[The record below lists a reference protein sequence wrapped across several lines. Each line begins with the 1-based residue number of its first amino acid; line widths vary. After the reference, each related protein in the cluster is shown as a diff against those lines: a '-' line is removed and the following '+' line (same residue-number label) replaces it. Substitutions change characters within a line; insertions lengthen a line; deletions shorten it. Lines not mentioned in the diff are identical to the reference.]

1 MKKNKM
7 MNSYDTIDTIN
18 ESVYDW
24 WMRSYKSDEEHKCFN
39 EDINYFDND
48 VGNKTITFKE
58 VLDGMIKGKCV
69 YEMCDI
75 GDSEVRCAI
84 FRRMCDLFDID
95 YEVIYNLW
103 LGGIDK
109 VAKKVIYWEKYAKYR
124 GKNPAKFYKKISKEI
139 HLGFADESIG
149 IDERKKTFA
158 KWVSDYEKLKKVA

>member
-1 MKKNKM
+1 MKN
-7 MNSYDTIDTIN
+7 NQNTIDTMN

-24 WMRSYKSDEEHKCFN
+24 WKRSYKSDVEHKYFC
-39 EDINYFDND
+39 EGINYFGND

-58 VLDGMIKGKCV
+58 VLAGMIKGKCV

-84 FRRMCDLFDID
+84 FRRMCDLLDID

-109 VAKKVIYWEKYAKYR
+109 VAEKVIYWEKYAKYR
-124 GKNPAKFYKKISKEI
+124 GKNLARFYKKISKEI

-158 KWVSDYEKLKKVA
+158 KWVSDYEKLKVWDEMSK

>member
-1 MKKNKM
+1 MKN
-7 MNSYDTIDTIN
+7 NQNTIDTMN

-24 WMRSYKSDEEHKCFN
+24 WMRSYKSDEEHKYFY
-39 EDINYFDND
+39 EGINYFDHD
-48 VGNKTITFKE
+48 VRNKTITFKE
-58 VLDGMIKGKCV
+58 VLDGMIHEKCV
-69 YEMCDI
+69 YDMCDI
-75 GDSEVRCAI
+75 GDSEVRRAI

-124 GKNPAKFYKKISKEI
+124 GKNLARFYKKISKEI
-139 HLGFADESIG
+139 HLGFMDESIS

-158 KWVSDYEKLKKVA
+158 KWVSDYEKLKVWNEMSK